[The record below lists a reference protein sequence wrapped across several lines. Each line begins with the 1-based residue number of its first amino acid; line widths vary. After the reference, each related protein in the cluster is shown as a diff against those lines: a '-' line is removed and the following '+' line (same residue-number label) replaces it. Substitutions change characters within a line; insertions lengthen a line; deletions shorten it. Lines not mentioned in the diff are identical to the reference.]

1 MKERLCCVNGFS
13 VLGAIEQEKVRAAA
27 TPLYRLRE
35 ARSRLWL
42 AIPPSLMSLPL
53 QNSGWLMFVPIYPY
67 FPFVYLSILLLV

>member
-53 QNSGWLMFVPIYPY
+53 QNSG
-67 FPFVYLSILLLV
+67 